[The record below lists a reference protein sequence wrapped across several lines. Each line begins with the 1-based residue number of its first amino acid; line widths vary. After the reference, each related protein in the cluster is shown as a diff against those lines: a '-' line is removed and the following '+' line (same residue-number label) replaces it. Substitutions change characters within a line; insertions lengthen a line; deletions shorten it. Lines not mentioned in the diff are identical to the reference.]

1 MKFGMANCIMLVLE
15 KDNIIKVVGTE
26 LADGKAIKSLQECEN
41 FNYLLI
47 IFSADTF

>member
-1 MKFGMANCIMLVLE
+1 MLVLK

-47 IFSADTF
+47 IFSADTS